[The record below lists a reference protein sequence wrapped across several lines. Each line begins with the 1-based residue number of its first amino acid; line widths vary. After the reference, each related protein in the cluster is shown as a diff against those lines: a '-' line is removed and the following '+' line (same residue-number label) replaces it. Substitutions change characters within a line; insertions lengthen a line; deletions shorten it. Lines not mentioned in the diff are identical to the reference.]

1 SNNPPPAAKKMT
13 GDGKTLLHFHI
24 LYSLLF
30 LTLSCSAVNQLN
42 RGESLIDGQT
52 LISADD
58 RFELGFFSPG
68 TSTSRY
74 LAIWY
79 HDAQENDSVIWVA
92 NRDRPIPDRTGLL
105 TFAADGN
112 LIVTSGNGTNSPP
125 IWSSNSTIVESNDT
139 VAVLTATGNL
149 ILSRNE
155 TIGDVD
161 RAFWQSF
168 QNPTDTYL
176 PNMRVLVDASA
187 GENHAFRSWRS
198 PNDPSFGNFTLGV
211 DPRGAP
217 QIVIW
222 DELGERRWRSGQW
235 NGLIFTGVPSMTTL
249 TNFQYGFKLT
259 REEDGRLYFTYNPSN
274 STALLRFRI
283 RYDGMEEQLRWNEV
297 SRNWDVMQ
305 RQPEDECER
314 YNTCGEFGVC
324 NESARPKCGCMEGFR
339 PRDLGEWNRGNFS
352 GGCVRNTPLECRRIN
367 GTETETETG
376 GDGFRSMR
384 CAKLPDFAD
393 VTTGVSSENCREIC
407 LEDCD
412 CSAYSAINGIG
423 CMIWRGGLIDVQ
435 HFSGAGNM
443 LNLKLSGS
451 DLDEGKKL
459 STPVIIG
466 IVLGSV
472 VCFAIAVWLICRIK
486 RKLKVLP
493 AAKAS
498 VSGPVQSDSPL
509 FDPTKSREYSTDLSG
524 PAELIE
530 AGQMNHADLPM
541 MNINIVALATNH
553 FSAENK
559 LGQGG
564 FGPVYKGTLPGGE
577 EIAVK
582 RLSKIS
588 GQGLEEFKNEISLI
602 AKLQHRNLVRLLG
615 YCVQGEEKMLIYEY
629 MPNKSLDFFLFDS
642 TKQASLDWG
651 KRFAIIEGI
660 ARGLLYLHR
669 DSRLRII
676 HRDLKASNILLD
688 EEMNPKISDFG
699 MARIFGGNQNEANT
713 NRVVGTYGYMSPE
726 YAMEGLFSV
735 KSDVYSFGVLVLEIV
750 SGRRN
755 TSFRSTDH
763 VNLISYAWDL
773 WTEGRALE
781 LVDSSIR
788 QSCKDEELVRCIH
801 LGMICVQDNPTLRP
815 TMAAVMLILES
826 ESPSLPMPRQPTFTS
841 SMRAS
846 VDRDLIFHTTS
857 KITSLARSGFLSQAR
872 KLFDEMPSRD
882 TVAWNSMLTS
892 YSQLGFHREALS
904 LFHNHMRLSGSKP
917 DGFTFTATLN
927 ACAGLGSFRSGTK
940 LHALV
945 IVLGCQT
952 LLPVNN
958 SLVDMYGKC
967 FDPVSAG
974 NVFKEMSFANE
985 VSWCSLLFA
994 YTNSGLFCEADEV
1007 FRLMPKK
1014 IDVAWNIMISGF
1026 GQCGEIELCVDFVRR
1041 MRLSSCF
1048 PDQFT
1053 YSTIINACAE
1063 CLESGFGFM
1072 IHGIA
1077 IRSGWSSA
1085 MEVKNSIFNL
1095 YAKLG
1100 SITEAEK
1107 VFQFQFESSGMLTQV
1122 SWNSIIDAYMKSG
1135 DTDKAFLAFQQMPEK
1150 NLVSW
1155 TSMIAGYAQKGLG
1168 EEALNLFSYMIR
1180 DGLLPDDFTLGAALH
1195 ACSTLASINHGRM
1208 IHGCVVQSGFS
1219 TYDYIGNGLVNMYA
1233 KCGDL
1238 DSSMMAFHICRKS
1251 IVSLNTMI
1259 FSLGLHGRG
1268 NQALQLYED
1277 MIESGIKPD
1286 KVTFIGLLMTCS
1298 HSGMVEKGRMLFDS
1312 MSSDHGVPHEA
1323 DHVACM
1329 VDLLSRAGYSSEA
1342 KELAGKYQDSRHGEL
1357 KLSQPSYVLQSNMY
1371 SASGE
1376 WERAELVRKAMAD
1389 EGLKKPPG
1397 CSWIEVRNEVAC
1409 FVAVDSSSS
1418 SSSSSTLIR
1427 TEELFQSAL
1436 SEGCSSVRSLIHF
1449 SNEVFELGFFAP
1461 DRNRSRNLY
1470 LGIRFKQTS
1479 PQTIVWVANRE
1490 APVTEES
1497 ARLLVNGDG
1506 NLELQDGRRRRI
1518 WGTNFT
1524 ASSNSTGAILQNDGN
1539 FALITGSGGRLWQSG
1554 DNSGDTLIEG
1564 KWLMFNQ
1571 SNPTAR
1577 PFRLNSWK
1585 SAGDPSP
1592 GSFTVG
1598 FLLQSPPQA
1607 TISKDGNP
1615 YWRSGPWDRARFI
1628 NIPDMDTDYQSSL
1641 TLIED
1646 QGLVYL
1652 SLIPPRNCT
1661 YTTFQMTWTG
1671 SLQLRCWDRIRGWYT
1686 RFETPKSECEV
1697 YGACGENGV
1706 CGRDDPLKCD
1716 CIRGFMPKSE
1726 EEWNVGNWSRG
1737 CVRRTASVCSRNA
1750 SSNGAGDGFL
1760 KMSGVN
1766 VPEVYEFMRVW
1777 DGSEG
1782 WSLLGGISM
1791 FEFLVAI

>member
-1 SNNPPPAAKKMT
+1 M
-13 GDGKTLLHFHI
+13 H
-24 LYSLLF
+24 
-30 LTLSCSAVNQLN
+30 
-42 RGESLIDGQT
+42 
-52 LISADD
+52 
-58 RFELGFFSPG
+58 
-68 TSTSRY
+68 
-74 LAIWY
+74 
-79 HDAQENDSVIWVA
+79 
-92 NRDRPIPDRTGLL
+92 
-105 TFAADGN
+105 
-112 LIVTSGNGTNSPP
+112 
-125 IWSSNSTIVESNDT
+125 SS
-139 VAVLTATGNL
+139 
-149 ILSRNE
+149 
-155 TIGDVD
+155 
-161 RAFWQSF
+161 
-168 QNPTDTYL
+168 
-176 PNMRVLVDASA
+176 
-187 GENHAFRSWRS
+187 
-198 PNDPSFGNFTLGV
+198 
-211 DPRGAP
+211 
-217 QIVIW
+217 
-222 DELGERRWRSGQW
+222 
-235 NGLIFTGVPSMTTL
+235 
-249 TNFQYGFKLT
+249 
-259 REEDGRLYFTYNPSN
+259 
-274 STALLRFRI
+274 
-283 RYDGMEEQLRWNEV
+283 
-297 SRNWDVMQ
+297 
-305 RQPEDECER
+305 
-314 YNTCGEFGVC
+314 
-324 NESARPKCGCMEGFR
+324 
-339 PRDLGEWNRGNFS
+339 
-352 GGCVRNTPLECRRIN
+352 
-367 GTETETETG
+367 
-376 GDGFRSMR
+376 
-384 CAKLPDFAD
+384 
-393 VTTGVSSENCREIC
+393 
-407 LEDCD
+407 
-412 CSAYSAINGIG
+412 
-423 CMIWRGGLIDVQ
+423 
-435 HFSGAGNM
+435 
-443 LNLKLSGS
+443 
-451 DLDEGKKL
+451 
-459 STPVIIG
+459 
-466 IVLGSV
+466 
-472 VCFAIAVWLICRIK
+472 
-486 RKLKVLP
+486 
-493 AAKAS
+493 
-498 VSGPVQSDSPL
+498 
-509 FDPTKSREYSTDLSG
+509 
-524 PAELIE
+524 
-530 AGQMNHADLPM
+530 
-541 MNINIVALATNH
+541 
-553 FSAENK
+553 
-559 LGQGG
+559 
-564 FGPVYKGTLPGGE
+564 
-577 EIAVK
+577 
-582 RLSKIS
+582 
-588 GQGLEEFKNEISLI
+588 
-602 AKLQHRNLVRLLG
+602 
-615 YCVQGEEKMLIYEY
+615 
-629 MPNKSLDFFLFDS
+629 
-642 TKQASLDWG
+642 
-651 KRFAIIEGI
+651 
-660 ARGLLYLHR
+660 
-669 DSRLRII
+669 
-676 HRDLKASNILLD
+676 
-688 EEMNPKISDFG
+688 
-699 MARIFGGNQNEANT
+699 
-713 NRVVGTYGYMSPE
+713 
-726 YAMEGLFSV
+726 
-735 KSDVYSFGVLVLEIV
+735 
-750 SGRRN
+750 
-755 TSFRSTDH
+755 
-763 VNLISYAWDL
+763 
-773 WTEGRALE
+773 
-781 LVDSSIR
+781 
-788 QSCKDEELVRCIH
+788 
-801 LGMICVQDNPTLRP
+801 
-815 TMAAVMLILES
+815 
-826 ESPSLPMPRQPTFTS
+826 
-841 SMRAS
+841 
-846 VDRDLIFHTTS
+846 IFHTTS

-1007 FRLMPKK
+1007 FRLMPRK

-1026 GQCGEIELCVDFVRR
+1026 GQCGEIELCVDFVRQ

-1053 YSTIINACAE
+1053 YSTLINACAE

-1100 SITEAEK
+1100 FLTEAEK
-1107 VFQFQFESSGMLTQV
+1107 VFQFQSSGMLTQV

-1135 DTDKAFLAFQQMPEK
+1135 DTDKAFLAFRQMPEK

-1168 EEALNLFSYMIR
+1168 EEALNMFSYMVR

-1195 ACSTLASINHGRM
+1195 ACSTLASINYGRM
-1208 IHGCVVQSGFS
+1208 LHGCVVHSGFS
-1219 TYDYIGNGLVNMYA
+1219 TYAYIQNGLVNMYA

-1238 DSSMMAFHICRKS
+1238 DSSMMAFDISRKS
-1251 IVSLNTMI
+1251 VVSLNTMI

-1268 NQALQLYED
+1268 NQALHLYED

-1342 KELAGKYQDSRHGEL
+1342 KELAGKYQDSSHGEL

-1418 SSSSSTLIR
+1418 SSTLIR

-1436 SEGCSSVRSLIHF
+1436 SEGCSSVRLFEVRSISLCEMNRAGF
-1449 SNEVFELGFFAP
+1449 ALFLFLTNFLLCSSLTNNLTSSSLPLLLNQTLTSQNEVYELGFFAP

-1470 LGIRFKQTS
+1470 LGVRFKQTS

-1524 ASSNSTGAILQNDGN
+1524 SSSNSTAAILQNDGN
-1539 FALITGSGGRLWQSG
+1539 FALITGSGERLWQSG

-1716 CIRGFMPKSE
+1716 CIRGFVPKSE
-1726 EEWNVGNWSRG
+1726 EEWKVGNWSRG

-1777 DGSEG
+1777 DGSECSRQSVLG
-1782 WSLLGGISM
+1782 TLAVAALVLCLIIWKKRRVKPKGKTENYSGSSTQRLNYMQKGNPDEQESFELPMFDLESIEFATNGFDISNLLGRGGFGPVYLGKLPDGKIVAIKRLSTSSGQGADEFKNEIMLISKLQHRNLVRLLGCCVDGLEKMLIYEFMPNKSLDTYLFDSTKKAELDWPIRMNIIHGIARGLLYLHRDSLLRIIHRDLKVSNILLDEKMNPKISDFGLARIFEGTQDLASTHKVVGTLGYMSPEYLLAGMFSDKSDVFSFGVLLLEIVSGLLCVQDHATDRPTMAAVVSMLSGEMSLPRPNQPTFTFQNKTPNVNNFFPGGGQSSSAEKWSPQKVQCSDLDSR
-1791 FEFLVAI
+1791 FEFSNTVIAIVVYIAGVDFACRDWCTQRTEVEDEVLNRILNGPTYWAFEPAKY